1 MNLKKLIKVP
11 HEGKSGERQTQREWE
26 TSQVGQHVCGN
37 SGVGGCVCVWV
48 CVCACAWR
56 ELNACDAFIENDIR
70 LGHQATS
77 LVARREGG
85 PRKGAGGTVA
95 HRKVNAIKAT
105 PKGIVILDKVF
116 QCGRGRRETVGGSKL
131 CWRGD
136 ALFTWPINSYR

>member
-1 MNLKKLIKVP
+1 M
-11 HEGKSGERQTQREWE
+11 ERGRKRETQTEWE
-26 TSQVGQHVCGN
+26 TTQVGPHVCGN
-37 SGVGGCVCVWV
+37 SGAGVCVCL

-85 PRKGAGGTVA
+85 VEEKGVGGTVA

-105 PKGIVILDKVF
+105 PKGIAILREVF
-116 QCGRGRRETVGGSKL
+116 QSGRGRQEREEGTHM
-131 CWRGD
+131 D
-136 ALFTWPINSYR
+136 ALMLCLLG

>member
-11 HEGKSGERQTQREWE
+11 HEAERERDRHRESERQPKLA
-26 TSQVGQHVCGN
+26 HM
-37 SGVGGCVCVWV
+37 CVATLVRACVFV

-85 PRKGAGGTVA
+85 VEDTGAGGTVA

-105 PKGIVILDKVF
+105 PKGIAILHEVF
-116 QCGRGRRETVGGSKL
+116 QSGRGRKKWVEASL
-131 CWRGD
+131 MD
-136 ALFTWPINSYR
+136 ALMLCLLA

>member
-11 HEGKSGERQTQREWE
+11 HDGERERERVRQTQREWE
-26 TSQVGQHVCGN
+26 TIQVGPHVCGN
-37 SGVGGCVCVWV
+37 SGAG
-48 CVCACAWR
+48 VCACAWR

-85 PRKGAGGTVA
+85 VEEKGVGGTVA

-105 PKGIVILDKVF
+105 PKGIAILHEVF
-116 QCGRGRRETVGGSKL
+116 QSGRGRKKWVEASL
-131 CWRGD
+131 MD
-136 ALFTWPINSYR
+136 ALMLCLLG